1 MLLLAASMSLGYLLS
16 SYQQLNV
23 DDRFQNRIL
32 SVTFLASM
40 AFGLLS
46 GHSFTATIL
55 TVVSWNA
62 YISLIASDAFHMGM
76 KLRTRHRVHSSD
88 DIEKQ

>member
-1 MLLLAASMSLGYLLS
+1 MSLGYLLS
-16 SYQQLNV
+16 SYHQLNV

-32 SVTFLASM
+32 CMTFFASM
-40 AFGLLS
+40 ALGLLS

-55 TVVSWNA
+55 TVVSCTA
-62 YISLIASDAFHMGM
+62 YISLITSDAFHTGM